1 MILDPLFAAIGEI
14 RREAD
19 RHQERI
25 KDFRVAAALAWAA
38 AHAEDAIFK
47 LRDQTFSYADAAVF
61 SIWTHGT
68 IKTKVSAGELI
79 NVGTRSDPRLSIED
93 LVVPLGGI
101 LPAAPPHLDSVPDAE
116 TSDEACSGENAPF
129 SPAGD
134 ATEAVNRLRDAA

>member
-25 KDFRVAAALAWAA
+25 KDLRVAAALEWAA
-38 AHAEDAIFK
+38 AHAEDAIFR
-47 LRDQTFSYADAAVF
+47 LRDQTFSYADAAVV

-79 NVGTRSDPRLSIED
+79 NVGTRSDPRLSVED
-93 LVVPLGGI
+93 LVVPLGSV
-101 LPAAPPHLDSVPDAE
+101 LPAATPRLDSVPDDE
-116 TSDEACSGENAPF
+116 SSDEACSGEDAP
-129 SPAGD
+129 SPPAGD
-134 ATEAVNRLRDAA
+134 GTGAVSRRRDAA